1 MAKINV
7 ARLRGILA
15 KMWWRMRELIY
26 EEKPKPAPRK
36 REGAASKKKENLAIE
51 SFSEGDET
59 YLVRP
64 ATHLVF
70 LHLPLCVYHVLLL
83 TSLREG

>member
-1 MAKINV
+1 MLVALTRTNI
-7 ARLRGILA
+7 ARLHEILA

-36 REGAASKKKENLAIE
+36 RVRAATKRKGNLADE

-59 YLVRP
+59 YLVSP
-64 ATHLVF
+64 AACLLF
-70 LHLPLCVYHVLLL
+70 CVYHSVFA
-83 TSLREG
+83 TFSF